1 MKGLPP
7 ALEETL
13 QKIKEDRTSGAREL
27 ATKACVYILNWLER
41 GPEDPVEEAVSL
53 LAQRLLEV
61 QPSMAPFLRLSYE
74 MERVLKGKGG
84 SEGILVRVKNLLT
97 DFLKELRGGARGV
110 ALRFASVIKAKRRV
124 MTHSFSTTVLEALL
138 LIRPEEVI
146 CPESR
151 PLCEGIRT
159 AKELGGKGVR
169 TVVIVDAAAPGMVA
183 ECDAVIVGA
192 DSLTSKGVV
201 NKVGTYP
208 LALSAKRE
216 GVPFYVLA
224 ERYKVLPPSLTPH
237 FRIEEKP
244 PDEVTRER
252 VPLGKVRNRYFETTP
267 FDLITG
273 IVMPGTFYTGG
284 QIERLITGREGL

>member
-1 MKGLPP
+1 MKELPP
-7 ALEETL
+7 PLEEVL
-13 QKIKEDRTSGAREL
+13 ERVREDRSSGAREL
-27 ATKACVYILNWLER
+27 AIKTCVYILNWLEK
-41 GPEDPVEEAVSL
+41 GPEGPLREAIFL
-53 LAQRLLEV
+53 LASRLLEL

-74 MERVLKGKGG
+74 IEQVLREK
-84 SEGILVRVKNLLT
+84 EGTEEILERVKNLLT
-97 DFLKELRGGARGV
+97 DFLKELREGAKGV
-110 ALRFASVIKAKRRV
+110 ALRFASVIKGKRKV

-151 PLCEGIRT
+151 PLCEGIRM
-159 AKELGGKGVR
+159 AKELGGKGVQ
-169 TVVIVDAAAPGMVA
+169 VVLIVDAAAPGLVA
-183 ECDAVIVGA
+183 DCDAVVVGA
-192 DSLTSKGVV
+192 DSVTSKGVV

-224 ERYKVLPPSLTPH
+224 ERYKVLPPSLAPH

-252 VPLGKVRNRYFETTP
+252 IPLGKVRNRYFETTP